1 MAGLDAGDIVVARW
15 SPFRKTSD
23 MSGPEFSKAGRGVGL
38 TEFSVLYSLT

>member
-1 MAGLDAGDIVVARW
+1 
-15 SPFRKTSD
+15 